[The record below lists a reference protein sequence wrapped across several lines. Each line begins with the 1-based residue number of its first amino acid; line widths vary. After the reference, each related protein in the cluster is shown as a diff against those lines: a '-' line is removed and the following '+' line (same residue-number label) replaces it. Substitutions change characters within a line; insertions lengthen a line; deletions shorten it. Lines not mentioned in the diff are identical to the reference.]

1 MIFFTLIWVG
11 PRTGSLYSIHPG
23 LRPIRPIISWP
34 KSDNISL
41 IVFPAFCYFIK
52 SPTKTLSTGRRRN
65 LNRTGMDDGPT
76 AELAGEE
83 PKVSYESHETPSVVI
98 VGGGVVQQTPE
109 DLVAKAIAPVKRE
122 FLLPPPIR
130 PCSKDSND
138 VASDATK
145 SAPSNLLKE
154 KKSKRQLKRERL
166 QVLPLSLSS
175 PKYIFLYVFSK
186 CL

>member
-1 MIFFTLIWVG
+1 
-11 PRTGSLYSIHPG
+11 
-23 LRPIRPIISWP
+23 
-34 KSDNISL
+34 
-41 IVFPAFCYFIK
+41 
-52 SPTKTLSTGRRRN
+52 
-65 LNRTGMDDGPT
+65 MDDGPT
-76 AELAGEE
+76 AELSGEE
-83 PKVSYESHETPSVVI
+83 PKVSDESHETPSVV
-98 VGGGVVQQTPE
+98 VVGGGGVVQQTPE

-138 VASDATK
+138 VASGATK

-166 QVLPLSLSS
+166 QVLSLS
-175 PKYIFLYVFSK
+175 PKVYMFVRK